1 MAYWNIRVVDEMG
14 IGHTKIIELENL
26 ELIKDKMLQSMIE
39 FSDISKVQ
47 KITIG
52 MENDG
57 YLCVCAYDKEGEGVA
72 DVAAKVVTIAE
83 TDRYMRLKEIIRN
96 KEMLPPDQLD
106 LLQSEGY
113 DLEEIAIAALE
124 ETE

>member
-14 IGHTKIIELENL
+14 IGHTKIIQVENI
-26 ELIKDKMLQSMIE
+26 ELIKGNLLQAMMQ
-39 FSDISKVQ
+39 FSDISEVE

-52 MENDG
+52 FENDG
-57 YLCVCAYDKEGEGVA
+57 YLCVHAYDKEGEGVA
-72 DVAAKVVTIAE
+72 DVAAKEVTISE
-83 TDRYMRLKEIIRN
+83 TDRYKRLTEIIRN

>member
-26 ELIKDKMLQSMIE
+26 ELIKDKLLQAMIE

-57 YLCVCAYDKEGEGVA
+57 YLCVHAYDKEGEGVA

-96 KEMLPPDQLD
+96 KQMLPPDQLD

-113 DLEEIAIAALE
+113 DLEEIAISALE